1 MSAPRAA
8 FESHLPS
15 DNPPILRG
23 IFAYGG
29 FDAKTTEMV
38 NAYNETATH
47 HPVLLLAPDNS
58 NSYWNVVSS
67 RLSIRLKQAA
77 LAEEQR
83 WALEM
88 WTCQERQ
95 EAVERQLRVQ
105 QEGEEGDREAEDRRI
120 HEMEEE
126 LKKLKT
132 RRRIRETQ

>member
-1 MSAPRAA
+1 MNSSKPFDSLRGSREI

-29 FDAKTTEMV
+29 FDPKTAEMV
-38 NAYNETATH
+38 NAYNETTIH
-47 HPVLLLAPDNS
+47 HVLLLAPDNS

-95 EAVERQLRVQ
+95 KAVERPLRVQ
-105 QEGEEGDREAEDRRI
+105 REGVTDLAKQILMALQNLNTARSDS
-120 HEMEEE
+120 
-126 LKKLKT
+126 
-132 RRRIRETQ
+132 